1 MQRIIKYKT
10 TNKNTNL
17 NLEDTTMKTTA
28 TKTAKTNAE
37 NYGVFGYTT
46 IDTTSA
52 NALSNNWQNWHE
64 LRRELQGKPINTD
77 TILKAMHKVDFAK
90 HGAVGIHSFYP
101 DAGKCYVGLENGK
114 FASVCISWD
123 VTQQSNEALLNEIKE
138 LKALVSKLVNR
149 K

>member
-1 MQRIIKYKT
+1 
-10 TNKNTNL
+10 
-17 NLEDTTMKTTA
+17 MKTTA

-64 LRRELQGKPINTD
+64 LRREPINTD
-77 TILKAMHKVDFAK
+77 TILKAMYKVDFAK

-138 LKALVSKLVNR
+138 LKALVAQLVNR